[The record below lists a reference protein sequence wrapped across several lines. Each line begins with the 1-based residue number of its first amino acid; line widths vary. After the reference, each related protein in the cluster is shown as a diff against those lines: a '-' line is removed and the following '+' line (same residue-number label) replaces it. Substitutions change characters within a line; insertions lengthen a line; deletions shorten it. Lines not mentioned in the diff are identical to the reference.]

1 MWKKDSTYTPVSAGR
16 ALWNFHSWT
25 LPLCLITS
33 TQTSQTVRAQSCHRL
48 FKVPLLGLTSSP
60 VLAFNLPLAG
70 SCGVGSFSAQPL
82 TVGSMPSTILCIS
95 LLSSLRAVRKLPAG
109 TSLAD
114 EVSEDSSIEESVE
127 TAESALSFPRRC
139 EQR

>member
-1 MWKKDSTYTPVSAGR
+1 MACTCYMEKGLHLPEQLPIPWRVVPPADCPYSVLKGSGGILADFIRFQFRVSLALCVWVQPPTNR
-16 ALWNFHSWT
+16 ALQGRS
-25 LPLCLITS
+25 L
-33 TQTSQTVRAQSCHRL
+33 
-48 FKVPLLGLTSSP
+48 
-60 VLAFNLPLAG
+60 
-70 SCGVGSFSAQPL
+70 SAWPL
-82 TVGSMPSTILCIS
+82 TVGSMPSTMLCIS